1 MKKGICCTIGLAIVW
16 LGLGAAGVGAQEK
29 QEKNEIGLVI
39 GATVTPSRS
48 FSTGT
53 TPSASFNGSLA
64 LGAEYDRRIA
74 VGKRVALS
82 AGADFVASPLDVKV
96 SNPPADLIGE
106 YAYIFLTPHVRVKF
120 RPQARVSPW
129 VLVGGGYARFL
140 EKKPVADPAFVRGTN
155 TGSLVYGGGVDTQ
168 PLVHV
173 LRIPIGLRVEVR
185 DFYSGSPNYNQT
197 VRGDLQHNV
206 VFTGGLLIKF

>member
-1 MKKGICCTIGLAIVW
+1 MKIWHTAAIAAGL
-16 LGLGAAGVGAQEK
+16 LGLSVFGAAAQEK

-39 GATVTPSRS
+39 GATVTPSRN

-53 TPSASFNGSLA
+53 TPSASFNSSLA
-64 LGAEYDRRIA
+64 LGAEYDRRLF
-74 VGKRVALS
+74 GGERVEVLG
-82 AGADFVASPLDVKV
+82 GADFVASPLDVKI
-96 SNPPADLIGE
+96 SNPPPDLIGE

-120 RPQARVSPW
+120 HPQGTFSPW
-129 VLVGGGYARFL
+129 LLLGGGYARFL
-140 EKKPVADPAFVRGTN
+140 EKKPAAVPTFDRGTN
-155 TGSLVYGGGVDTQ
+155 TGALVYGGGVDTR
-168 PLVHV
+168 PLVRV
-173 LRIPIGLRVEVR
+173 LHIPIGFRAEVR